1 MNPWLEVAILFVLI
15 LANGYLSMSE
25 IALISS
31 RKVRLQQQAEDGDNK
46 AKAALKLIEHPNT
59 FLSTVQVGI
68 TLVGTFAGAYGGAT
82 LASSLA
88 KVFREISWLAPYSSV
103 TAFLV
108 VVLLTTYFTL
118 VIGELIPKR
127 LGLNNP
133 EQTAKKV
140 AGPMKTLSV
149 LTAPVV
155 RLLSAST
162 ELGLKLIGAKKSE
175 EPPITEDEIKVLME
189 QGTQAG
195 MFEEAEQDMIEDIF
209 RLSDRTIGSVMTPR
223 IELEW
228 IDLTEPVEHIR
239 EQVIKSE
246 HSRFPA
252 AKSKLDNAQGILYA
266 REFFEKLLE
275 GKPII
280 VEKLLKPPLY
290 VPESTSVFDTLGKIK
305 QAGVHEALVLDEYG
319 GLLGFVTLYDMLKAI
334 VGEIPGP
341 GDDDE
346 PSAVRR
352 DDGSW
357 LLDGLLDIDDL
368 KEIID
373 VESLPD
379 EIRVGY
385 QTLGG
390 FVMSQLGDIPRK
402 GQTFVWNNLKFEV
415 MDMDGNRI
423 DQVLVSL
430 QRQPNPGESN

>member
-1 MNPWLEVAILFVLI
+1 MNPWLEVLILFLLI

-25 IALISS
+25 ISLISA
-31 RKVRLQQQAEDGDNK
+31 KKIRLQQQAEDGDK
-46 AKAALKLIEHPNT
+46 RAKTAVKLIEHPNIL
-59 FLSTVQVGI
+59 LSTVQVGI
-68 TLVGTFAGAYGGAT
+68 TLVGTLAGAFGGAT
-82 LASSLA
+82 LANRLA
-88 KVFREISWLAPYSSV
+88 IVFRGIPWLAPYSSV
-103 TAFLV
+103 AAFLV

-127 LGLNNP
+127 IGLNNP
-133 EQTAKKV
+133 EKTAKEV
-140 AGPMKTLSV
+140 SGVMKTLSI
-149 LTAPVV
+149 LAAPIV

-162 ELGLKLIGAKKSE
+162 EFGLKLIGAKKSE

-195 MFEEAEQDMIEDIF
+195 MFQEAEQDMIEDIF
-209 RLSDRTIGSVMTPR
+209 RLSDRTIDSVMTPR
-223 IELEW
+223 TDLEW
-228 IDLTEPVEHIR
+228 IDLTEPIEMIR
-239 EQVIKSE
+239 EQVIQSS

-252 AKSKLDNAQGILYA
+252 AKGKLDNAQGILHA

-275 GKPII
+275 GKPFS
-280 VEKLLKPPLY
+280 VEKLLRPALY

-305 QAGVHEALVLDEYG
+305 QASVHEALVLDEYG

-334 VGEIPGP
+334 VGEIPGLD
-341 GDDDE
+341 DDDE

-352 DDGSW
+352 EDGSW

-368 KEIID
+368 KDIID
-373 VESLPD
+373 VDSLPD
-379 EIRVGY
+379 EMRVGF

-390 FVMSQLGDIPRK
+390 FVMSQMGDIPRK
-402 GQTFVWNNLKFEV
+402 GQVFYWNNLKFEV

-430 QRQPNPGESN
+430 LPPPEAEESK